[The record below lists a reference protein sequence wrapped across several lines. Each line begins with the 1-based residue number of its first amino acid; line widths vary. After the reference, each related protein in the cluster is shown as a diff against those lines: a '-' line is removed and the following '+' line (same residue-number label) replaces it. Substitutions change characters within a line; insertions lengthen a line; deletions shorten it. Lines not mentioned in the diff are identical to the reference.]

1 MAHRRASTGSRSS
14 DSNYSIFDE
23 SSESSNS
30 SVLYLI
36 SLLESTL
43 FNGEDYAEC
52 LLASRLCS
60 RHQAD
65 LTPGSRRS
73 NSLLQGALTC
83 LPAGRQWESQNKE
96 QVDRGLTRCYASLL
110 WSMCNYGKKE
120 RCSDGP
126 QCLGSLT
133 CSGKS
138 GLGTRWAQSA
148 TLSPHPSSQIS
159 QEASCLFGFIFCSPA
174 GKTGREQVCA

>member
-1 MAHRRASTGSRSS
+1 MPLTAHCRASTGSRSS

-23 SSESSNS
+23 SSESSNF
-30 SVLYLI
+30 SVHYLI

-73 NSLLQGALTC
+73 NNLLQGALTC
-83 LPAGRQWESQNKE
+83 LLPS
-96 QVDRGLTRCYASLL
+96 RGT
-110 WSMCNYGKKE
+110 
-120 RCSDGP
+120 
-126 QCLGSLT
+126 T
-133 CSGKS
+133 IGKS
-138 GLGTRWAQSA
+138 EQRAGWPRTNSVLCFPLVVIVQLRQEGEMLQR
-148 TLSPHPSSQIS
+148 SPVSGIPH
-159 QEASCLFGFIFCSPA
+159 LF
-174 GKTGREQVCA
+174 R